1 MQKLDKLHLQAVDL
15 SAFQTHIYLREDHP
29 LTKKAEI
36 DPVDLVG
43 LPTVRSLK
51 KRGLSLLFRE
61 LD

>member
-43 LPTVRSLK
+43 LPTVRFTQE
-51 KRGLSLLFRE
+51 KRLIFIIPRT
-61 LD
+61 